1 MTLTPT
7 RTPTRRERLREA
19 TVAEIK
25 QAARATLATD
35 GPAGLS
41 LRAIARAMGL
51 SAPALYRYFP
61 SRDDL
66 VAALCADLYDELAGA
81 LRTARD
87 AADRRPPAGATT
99 GGARP
104 TAEAPAAEAP
114 AAAGRLL
121 AAARAFRAWAV
132 AHPAEFALMF
142 ASPVP
147 YPDSH
152 AGSPHHEA
160 GMRFAE
166 VFLAPFVELWVHRPF
181 PVPAVPPALAGQLEE
196 FGGMLGLALPLGAVA
211 VFLDC
216 WVRLYGSVTLEVFGQ
231 LHFCLTDAEPLFE
244 ATLADLAARLGLP
257 AGS

>member
-1 MTLTPT
+1 MSREAPVTV
-7 RTPTRRERLREA
+7 TPTRRERLREA
-19 TVAEIK
+19 TVTEIK
-25 QAARATLATD
+25 QAARSTLATD

-66 VAALCADLYDELAGA
+66 VAALCADLYDELAGV
-81 LRTARD
+81 LRAARD
-87 AADRRPPAGATT
+87 AADT
-99 GGARP
+99 
-104 TAEAPAAEAP
+104 

-132 AHPAEFALMF
+132 AHPAEFGLMF

-147 YPDSH
+147 YPDTH
-152 AGSPHHEA
+152 DDSPHHEA

-166 VFLAPFVELWVHRPF
+166 VFLAPFVELWGQQPF
-181 PVPAVPPALAGQLEE
+181 PLPALPPALAGQLEE
-196 FGGMLGLALPLGAVA
+196 FRGMLDPALPLGAVA

-216 WVRLYGSVTLEVFGQ
+216 WVRLYGIVTLEVFGQ

-244 ATLADLAARLGLP
+244 ATLADLAARLGVP
-257 AGS
+257 SDA